1 MLGGGR
7 PSCRSLSV
15 RILTTRAIDVDHAA
29 IATIEGRRKRLN
41 ALLVPAL
48 AQAGWQATTQPGGF
62 VKAQ

>member
-1 MLGGGR
+1 
-7 PSCRSLSV
+7 LSV